1 MAPWCWVTR
10 VNRVNN
16 MALIAPLFLFFLA
29 DFFFFLGFFFFPFL
43 SLRFCL
49 IVIGAVGSVGVGCSV
64 TSPLGSLVAGSG
76 IALTAG
82 EAIASVE
89 ARITAKTRIP
99 GLFLSV
105 AMAHPLRPEA
115 QTCMECRREGAK
127 YVPLGRASIGL
138 TG

>member
-1 MAPWCWVTR
+1 MA
-10 VNRVNN
+10 NRVNN
-16 MALIAPLFLFFLA
+16 IALIGPFFLA
-29 DFFFFLGFFFFPFL
+29 CFFFSAFFLAVFFLVFFFFPFL
-43 SLRFCL
+43 SVRFCL
-49 IVIGAVGSVGVGCSV
+49 TVKDAVGSVGVGSSV
-64 TSPLGSLVAGSG
+64 IAPFGSLVAGSG

-82 EAIASVE
+82 EAITSVK

-115 QTCMECRREGAK
+115 QTCMECRRKGAK
-127 YVPLGRASIGL
+127 YVPLGRAWIGL